1 MTINKLTK
9 RAAATV
15 ASFALAVSALAV
27 GSVPANATVAPT
39 RTASAATD
47 STYLQ
52 DTLTLPT
59 NTVVEAVTYDRFQW
73 LLKQSGQFAFLI
85 GSKNDTNFPANAV
98 KVDTA
103 ARAAG
108 IQKVYWFDPNLSGQT
123 GVKSLDIRNTASIN
137 LHANSQT
144 IFNKIWKNVL
154 GQYLGNGFAVTH
166 PAVSG
171 STTAWSAYN
180 QVNIAA
186 DDNVVNDSVDPLFD
200 YRSAATPAVAL
211 TSTDDL
217 FFTYDKDHAASGSA
231 DKILSWVNL
240 STDSAV
246 DTSVAAA
253 ITAAGAGAD
262 FDALGQFAWWKDS
275 ANAKHKANYPSVAS
289 TPTEADRIARYG
301 DQILTDAD
309 DDNGWV
315 IKQITYPE
323 LLHLLAIQDRADR
336 NFVILFG
343 GTWCHNTRAVLKHV
357 NDNAIANGVTTVY
370 NFDLVLDGGTV
381 NGTNGG
387 ANPIHVRSTANGGTP
402 AAFNFRPSWVYGDV
416 ARGNFANLVT
426 EYDAHNGSGVSYYP
440 GGDLT
445 AFPQVVRK
453 LQVPFLINYQ
463 RGTAVSASSTAI
475 KRQWIQRNVD
485 ASTGLATYR
494 EYMSEQWFTTPSAQ
508 LGQDFVLPTNDAEKA
523 ALSDA
528 NKTKLISALAD
539 KAFGLEAVAALKTF
553 FDGLPGYAPTRS
565 LAAPVAYSN
574 GKVVL
579 TLSDLQG
586 RTPTGNATLKL
597 SGKTYVAA
605 VANGVATFNTP
616 AQTPGLKPYT
626 VSYNTDA
633 QIAGFTETGNLNVLK
648 FTVASVVGT
657 TTTAPTATK
666 AGVLKVAITRD
677 AALPKV
683 GGTVTVTL
691 TNGSTVK
698 TITAT
703 VANGSA
709 TVPLPKLTT
718 GSWVVALTYL
728 GDANF
733 SAATPVV
740 PAPITVARVR

>member
-1 MTINKLTK
+1 MTINKFTK
-9 RAAATV
+9 RAATAVATL
-15 ASFALAVSALAV
+15 SLAVGTLTA
-27 GSVPANATVAPT
+27 GSVPANAVDAPS
-39 RTASAATD
+39 RTASAAVD

-52 DTLTLPT
+52 DALGLPT

-85 GSKNDTNFPANAV
+85 GSKTDTGFPANAV

-108 IQKVYWFDPNLSGQT
+108 VAKVYWFDPNLSGQT
-123 GVKSLDIRNTASIN
+123 GAKSLDVRNTATIN

-144 IFNKIWKNVL
+144 IFSKIWKNVL
-154 GQYLGNGFAVTH
+154 GQNLGNGFAATH
-166 PAVSG
+166 PAVAG

-180 QVNIAA
+180 QVNIVA
-186 DDNVVNDSVDPLFD
+186 DDSVVNDSVDPLFD
-200 YRSAATPAVAL
+200 YRSTATPAVA
-211 TSTDDL
+211 STDDL
-217 FFTYDKDHAASGSA
+217 FFTYDKDHTANGAA

-240 STDSAV
+240 STDVSVETAV
-246 DTSVAAA
+246 PTA
-253 ITAAGAGAD
+253 ITAAGGGAVID
-262 FDALGQFAWWKDS
+262 SLGQFEWWKDS
-275 ANAKHKANYPSVAS
+275 ANAKHKVNYPSSVS
-289 TPTEADRIARYG
+289 EADRIARYG
-301 DQILTDAD
+301 DEILTSAD

-343 GTWCHNTRAVLKHV
+343 RTWCHNTRAVLEHI
-357 NDNAIANGVTTVY
+357 NENAIANGVTTVY

-381 NGTNGG
+381 NGTNGS
-387 ANPIHVRSTANGGTP
+387 ANPIHVRATANGGTP
-402 AAFNFRPSWVYGDV
+402 AAFNFRPSWVYGEV
-416 ARGNFANLVT
+416 ARSNFANLIT

-440 GGDLT
+440 GADLT

-453 LQVPFLINYQ
+453 LQVPFLLNYQ
-463 RGTAVSASSTAI
+463 RGTAGSPSSTAV
-475 KRQWIQRNVD
+475 KRQWIQRNFD
-485 ASTGLATYR
+485 ASTGLANFR
-494 EYMSEQWFTTPSAQ
+494 EYMTEQWFTTPSAQ
-508 LGQDFVLPTNDAEKA
+508 LGEDFVLPTNATQQA

-528 NKTKLISALAD
+528 NKTKLISALAN

-553 FDGLPGYAPTRS
+553 FDGLPGYVPARS

-586 RTPTGNATLKL
+586 RTPTGKATLKL
-597 SGKTYVAA
+597 GGKTYTAF

-616 AQTPGLKPYT
+616 SQTPGLKPYT
-626 VSYNTDA
+626 LSYATDT
-633 QIAGFTETGNLNVLK
+633 QIAGFTETGNLNVAK
-648 FTVASVVGT
+648 FNVTSVVGT
-657 TTTAPTATK
+657 TTSAPTATK
-666 AGVLKVAITRD
+666 AGVLKVVVTRD
-677 AALPKV
+677 SALPKV
-683 GGTVTVTL
+683 GGKVTVTL

-698 TITAT
+698 TVSANVANGAAT
-703 VANGSA
+703 VA
-709 TVPLPKLTT
+709 LPKLTT
-718 GSWVVALTYL
+718 GSWTVALTYA

-740 PAPITVARVR
+740 PAPIVVARVR

>member
-200 YRSAATPAVAL
+200 YRSTATPAVAL

-217 FFTYDKDHAASGSA
+217 FFTYDKDHVSGSDA
-231 DKILSWVNL
+231 DKIVSWVDL
-240 STDSAV
+240 STNTD
-246 DTSVAAA
+246 VAAA
-253 ITAAGAGAD
+253 LGTALTAIGGSSI
-262 FDALGQFAWWKDS
+262 DALSQFEWWKDS
-275 ANAKHKANYPSVAS
+275 ANTKHKTGYPSTVS
-289 TPTEADRIARYG
+289 EADRIARYG
-301 DQILTDAD
+301 NEVLTDAD

-323 LLHLLAIQDRADR
+323 LLHLLEIQDRSDR

-343 GTWCHNTRAVLKHV
+343 GTWCHNTRAVLKQV
-357 NDNAIANGVTTVY
+357 NQNALENGVTTVY

-381 NGTNGG
+381 NGTNGS
-387 ANPIHVRSTANGGTP
+387 ANPIHVRATANSGTT
-402 AAFNFRPSWVYGDV
+402 FNFRPSWAYGDV
-416 ARGNFANLVT
+416 VRKYFKNLVT
-426 EYDAHNGSGVSYYP
+426 EYDPHTGSGVTYYP
-440 GGDLT
+440 GGDLN
-445 AFPQVVRK
+445 AFPDVVRK

-463 RGTAVSASSTAI
+463 HGNTSTPSTTSI

-485 ASTGLATYR
+485 ASTGLPTYR

-508 LGQDFVLPTNDAEKA
+508 LGLNFAIPTDETTLSTDNQG
-523 ALSDA
+523 ALKLARD
-528 NKTKLISALAD
+528 NKTFAEQALAD
-539 KAFGLEAVAALKTF
+539 LNVF
-553 FDGLPGYAPTRS
+553 FDGLPGYTPTRT
-565 LAAPVAYSN
+565 LAVPTAGSTA
-574 GKVVL
+574 KVTL

-586 RTPTGNATLKL
+586 RTPTGNVTLKFN
-597 SGKTYVAA
+597 GKSYVSP
-605 VANGVATFNTP
+605 VVSGVATFNTP
-616 AQTPGLKPYT
+616 VQTAGAKSYT
-626 VSYNTDA
+626 YTYVTDS
-633 QIAGFTETGNLNVLK
+633 QIAGFTQTGTVTVEKSAVTSVVGAVTKAPTAAAAGK
-648 FTVASVVGT
+648 FTVT
-657 TTTAPTATK
+657 
-666 AGVLKVAITRD
+666 ITRD
-677 AALPKV
+677 VTLPKV
-683 GGTVTVTL
+683 GGTVKVTL
-691 TNGSTVK
+691 TKGNVTKV
-698 TITAT
+698 INAP
-703 VANGSA
+703 VANGVA
-709 TVPLPKLTT
+709 NVALPKLESGAWTV
-718 GSWVVALTYL
+718 SYQYL
-728 GDANF
+728 GDTTF
-733 SAATPVV
+733 AAGSVISFTNG
-740 PAPITVARVR
+740 ITVASIRR